1 MTSSSNMLGITE
13 LHYSHIQMFS
23 WDYLCVKSCTLR
35 AGGCQGSPRGALMP
49 VCEATLSTVS
59 NPIDKLLSLDIQPIL
74 VRAET
79 MCSMIWWELE
89 RCGSRP
95 SISSLPGNLLFQNID
110 CLEVS
115 NLVCCLFHIVI
126 TPPPPNT
133 KTAFWPPFWPNLSK
147 YVLECCRPAL
157 WE

>member
-1 MTSSSNMLGITE
+1 MTSTSNMLGITE

-49 VCEATLSTVS
+49 VS
-59 NPIDKLLSLDIQPIL
+59 NPIDKLLSFRHPDNSCESRNNVQHDL
-74 VRAET
+74 VRVGEVWKSAKHIV
-79 MCSMIWWELE
+79 S
-89 RCGSRP
+89 SRKLIF
-95 SISSLPGNLLFQNID
+95 SNID

-126 TPPPPNT
+126 TPPPPST